1 MNEKLIRQWK
11 KVFQSDLGYISY
23 ELKELVNSPALVI
36 LDGPLGAG
44 KTTFAKS
51 FVSDGDTL
59 SPSYSILSESNS
71 VLHADFYRI
80 ESRDEIIHLELE
92 LYLENKNF
100 FLVEWGKS
108 HYYSLVKEI
117 PENFGHYLLRM
128 DVNEQAHSQIS
139 EKANFSRNIALYEI
153 SEL

>member
-23 ELKELVNSPALVI
+23 ELKELVTAPALII

-51 FVSDGDTL
+51 FVADGDTL
-59 SPSYSILSESNS
+59 SPSYSILSESDS
-71 VLHADFYRI
+71 VLHADLYRI
-80 ESRDEIIHLELE
+80 ETREEIIHLELE
-92 LYLENKNF
+92 LYLDNKNF
-100 FLVEWGKS
+100 FLVEWGKL
-108 HYYSLVKEI
+108 HYNSLIKEV
-117 PENFGHYLLRM
+117 PENFGHYLVRI
-128 DVNEQAHSQIS
+128 DVNDQAHSAESDKI
-139 EKANFSRNIALYEI
+139 NFSRNVALYEI

>member
-1 MNEKLIRQWK
+1 MNQKLIRQWK
-11 KVFQSDLGYISY
+11 KVFESDLGYICY
-23 ELKELVNSPALVI
+23 ELKELINSPALLI

-44 KTTFAKS
+44 KTTFAKA
-51 FVSDGDTL
+51 FVADGDTL
-59 SPSYSILSESNS
+59 SPSYSILSESKS

-80 ESRDEIIHLELE
+80 ESRDEIIHLELD

-108 HYYSLVKEI
+108 HYYSIIKEI
-117 PENFGHYLLRM
+117 PENYAHYLLKI
-128 DVNEQAHSQIS
+128 DVNEQAHTQMSD
-139 EKANFSRNIALYEI
+139 KTNFSRNIALFEV